1 MEITAEQMKEAIK
14 EGYTVTVIINGEYYE
29 YKPE

>member
-1 MEITAEQMKEAIK
+1 MEITAEQMKEAI
-14 EGYTVTVIINGEYYE
+14 ENGYSVTVIINGEYYE